1 MGNEFTATH
10 TVPEC
15 GLPAW
20 ARPDPQVAPIA
31 TLGGWLPIQLLERL
45 GDWAH
50 IRCENGWEAWT
61 DARPL
66 IEPAASA
73 ARSDADDGTILCP
86 QCGKQL
92 DERDPYPAHM
102 ADAHGIAVPA
112 KPTEPSAGDGLVAA
126 LDSALDTYRDL
137 VERFKRGDLDEAT
150 FRRRAFEV
158 GLVVRDGDAWML
170 DLTTHQWWHYD
181 GVRLASI
188 AGDRAGPQD

>member
-1 MGNEFTATH
+1 MSTEPGQLHGDPIVCRCGNARRRNRRTGPNGGAIEGAAVQQPSSGDFDALRRTRWFRRDSVTALPPGADEQYHPRAARGGLMGNEFTATH

-102 ADAHGIAVPA
+102 ADAHG
-112 KPTEPSAGDGLVAA
+112 
-126 LDSALDTYRDL
+126 
-137 VERFKRGDLDEAT
+137 
-150 FRRRAFEV
+150 
-158 GLVVRDGDAWML
+158 
-170 DLTTHQWWHYD
+170 
-181 GVRLASI
+181 
-188 AGDRAGPQD
+188 